1 MGLFDALIY
10 LVRMY
15 FSPLAHHLSNHDRQ
29 NVNATTILFCINT
42 MGLLKLL
49 ISDGAD
55 NLKNVEKFS
64 KQVFNIY

>member
-1 MGLFDALIY
+1 MMDKMF
-10 LVRMY
+10 
-15 FSPLAHHLSNHDRQ
+15 
-29 NVNATTILFCINT
+29 NATTILFCINT